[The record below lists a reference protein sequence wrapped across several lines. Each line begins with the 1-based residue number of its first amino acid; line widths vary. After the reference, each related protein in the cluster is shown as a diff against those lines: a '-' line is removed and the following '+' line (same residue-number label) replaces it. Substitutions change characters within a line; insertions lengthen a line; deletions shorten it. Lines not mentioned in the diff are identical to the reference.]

1 MAMATMMVIGRSSWQ
16 QGMMHYVRQ
25 QHPWSMHMQR
35 FSFSRMSQLQRW
47 DQLELS
53 TKPIVFQATL
63 QLHPFFK
70 QSFYCYGNHYGSVF
84 VRQKSQ
90 RSTWPEIFPFAARP
104 YAERPKGERIRDE
117 LGSEKGS
124 KPKGR
129 LKSAWRFLRRIL
141 KLALAALSIST
152 LVLVGGPSFISLP
165 VGLNAVLYLMNVVIP
180 GTISVGSAS
189 LGWTMPACLKQITLT
204 GVEGKTVLSIVE
216 LETQS
221 PLWSLIAG
229 RSGLGDSIITS
240 PTINLQKDPETGQS
254 YLALALFSIQKLQ
267 ETNPYVKK
275 NFRAMPSA
283 EVAWSATAQ
292 VPLGSLKVVN
302 GKLTVPGDVA
312 AVVGDV
318 VNCDVALGFFDQS
331 KQRLE
336 LLQPMKAEMNLS
348 PAVGKFY
355 LARINPLLGEIVG
368 LANKHSDLPDVTI
381 AVTPAEMAWPA
392 ENYFIHIEPIKVTL
406 ARGQLVDKVLA
417 LLPKQD
423 LDKDNQQLTM
433 QTSAIEATVHVDG
446 HLSCSQV
453 DLLIADKVHVA
464 TWGLMDHIQETMT
477 MTLAIPGT
485 SLRDLLG
492 LSKLPSDFN
501 FKIPIRGTFDQP
513 QVDWIAA
520 ARGIA
525 QLTAH
530 QKLGTG
536 FISSIIQQFD
546 DMEIGI
552 PNPIGVFPWAPT

>member
-204 GVEGKTVLSIVE
+204 G
-216 LETQS
+216 
-221 PLWSLIAG
+221 
-229 RSGLGDSIITS
+229 DSIITS

-336 LLQPMKAEMNLS
+336 LLQPMKAE
-348 PAVGKFY
+348 
-355 LARINPLLGEIVG
+355 
-368 LANKHSDLPDVTI
+368 
-381 AVTPAEMAWPA
+381 
-392 ENYFIHIEPIKVTL
+392 TL

>member
-1 MAMATMMVIGRSSWQ
+1 MAMATMVVIGRSSWQ

-53 TKPIVFQATL
+53 TKPIVFQATI
-63 QLHPFFK
+63 QVHPFFK

-104 YAERPKGERIRDE
+104 YAERLKGERIRNE
-117 LGSEKGS
+117 LGSEEGS

-129 LKSAWRFLRRIL
+129 LKFARRFLRRIL

-204 GVEGKTVLSIVE
+204 G
-216 LETQS
+216 
-221 PLWSLIAG
+221 
-229 RSGLGDSIITS
+229 DSIITS

-292 VPLGSLKVVN
+292 APLGSLKVVN

-318 VNCDVALGFFDQS
+318 VNCDVALGMFATAKSIQLQEAMHSHRGTLPLCASLWSECGRVDLTGFFDQS
-331 KQRLE
+331 KQRLD

-348 PAVGKFY
+348 PAVAKFY

-501 FKIPIRGTFDQP
+501 FKKTTLF
-513 QVDWIAA
+513 
-520 ARGIA
+520 
-525 QLTAH
+525 LTDSYQRH
-530 QKLGTG
+530 
-536 FISSIIQQFD
+536 I
-546 DMEIGI
+546 
-552 PNPIGVFPWAPT
+552 